1 MSQYNAI
8 KLDHSNKNPMKPSKT
23 GYNIIQIGAEESL
36 TKETIRLMNQPIK
49 KARIKNGWPK
59 TMKDRVGAVS
69 PSSTSPKEKPR
80 KLGNQSKTKKHD
92 QRENPATN
100 SEGRGT
106 RRDSGHVGVGF
117 WCVDLSPM
125 TDSSASL
132 AADKSLV
139 ETNNRTLATPLFPLR
154 FYIEQKINK
163 SKSTDTLGNTQK
175 NSVP

>member
-1 MSQYNAI
+1 MQLALAAPVQ
-8 KLDHSNKNPMKPSKT
+8 KKNHENSV
-23 GYNIIQIGAEESL
+23 
-36 TKETIRLMNQPIK
+36 TKAKQ
-49 KARIKNGWPK
+49 
-59 TMKDRVGAVS
+59 
-69 PSSTSPKEKPR
+69 
-80 KLGNQSKTKKHD
+80 KKHD

-139 ETNNRTLATPLFPLR
+139 ETTNRTLATPLFPLR

-163 SKSTDTLGNTQK
+163 SKSTDTLGNTQQ